1 MPPSDPQTETQ
12 PGDELVAYLDG
23 ELAPEECRQVEDR
36 LASDVDYRRRL
47 HELDQAWEA
56 LDALP
61 KPAVADNFA
70 RTTIEMVSVAA
81 QRDVSEQSAK
91 AASSRRRRR
100 WGWAAVAALAAVAG
114 FAVARSL
121 LPDSNAKLLADLPV
135 IQQFDVLSQIED
147 VEFLRLLPAAAMNEP
162 LAGASADIELDVDG
176 MRAAAS
182 PSLVARRKWVESLS
196 PDKMAS
202 LEAQMQRFEALDK
215 NPAEQN
221 RLRALER
228 QINQAADADLL
239 RHRLVAYGRW
249 LSRQLPGD
257 QEDLRMLP
265 TDERLDLVRA
275 IVRDE
280 QERAARRLSAED
292 AEKLRAEIM
301 EIYQERKGRFLGSLR
316 HRDPDN
322 RRRFEEA
329 EEPRRALMVLTWELR
344 SDERDEKTR
353 DRLVDALGS
362 EAREQWNRISRRDQR
377 RRQFLLWRWIW
388 ETMQPSWGPDELE
401 KFFAN
406 ELDNNQRAQLL
417 SLRADEMQSELKRL
431 YLASQ
436 FGLSDPNQ
444 LPGETGR
451 RSTSPNAPPP
461 DESRQSDE
469 ERSRDDVDRRGDGRR
484 RRDNGR

>member
-1 MPPSDPQTETQ
+1 MPPTDPQTDLR

-23 ELAPEECRQVEDR
+23 ELAPEECRKVEDR
-36 LASDVDYRRRL
+36 LAADADYRRQL
-47 HELDQAWEA
+47 HQLDQAWEA

-100 WGWAAVAALAAVAG
+100 WGWAGAAALAALAG
-114 FAVARSL
+114 FAAARSL

-147 VEFLRLLPAAAMNEP
+147 VEFLRLLPAAVMNEP
-162 LAGASADIELDVDG
+162 LAGASADIELEVHG
-176 MRAAAS
+176 MWAAAS

-196 PDKMAS
+196 PDKMAN
-202 LEAQMQRFEALDK
+202 LEAQMQRFQALKK

-228 QINQAADADLL
+228 QISQAADADLL

-257 QEDLRMLP
+257 QEELRMLP
-265 TDERLDLVRA
+265 TEERLKLVRD

-280 QERAARRLSAED
+280 RERAARRLSADD

-301 EIYQERKGRFLGSLR
+301 AIYQERKDRFLGN
-316 HRDPDN
+316 P
-322 RRRFEEA
+322 RRRDDETHRRFDDA
-329 EEPRRALMVLTWELR
+329 EEPRRALMVLMGELR
-344 SDERDEKTR
+344 NDDRGEKTR
-353 DRLVDALGS
+353 DRLIDALGP
-362 EAREQWNRISRRDQR
+362 EARAQWDRISRSDQR
-377 RRQFLLWRWIW
+377 RRQFLLWRWIM
-388 ETMQPSWGPDELE
+388 ETMQPKWGPDELE
-401 KFFAN
+401 KFFVN
-406 ELDNNQRAQLL
+406 DLDNNQRAQLL
-417 SLRADEMQSELKRL
+417 SLPSDEMQTQLERL

-436 FGLSDPNQ
+436 FGLSNSNRP
-444 LPGETGR
+444 PGEFGSR
-451 RSTSPNAPPP
+451 ETSPDAPPA
-461 DESRQSDE
+461 DESRRNDD
-469 ERSRDDVDRRGDGRR
+469 ERSRDDDDHRGDGRR
-484 RRDNGR
+484 RRDSDR

>member
-1 MPPSDPQTETQ
+1 MPPTDPQTDIR

-23 ELAPEECRQVEDR
+23 ELPPEECRKVEDR
-36 LASDVDYRRRL
+36 LAADADYRRQL
-47 HELDQAWEA
+47 HLLDQAWEA

-61 KPAVADNFA
+61 KPALDDNFA

-81 QRDVSEQSAK
+81 QHDVSKQSAQ

-100 WGWAAVAALAAVAG
+100 WGWAAAAVVAAALG
-114 FAVARSL
+114 FAAARAL
-121 LPDSNAKLLADLPV
+121 LPDSNAELLADLPV

-147 VEFLRLLPAAAMNEP
+147 VEFLRLLTAAAMNEQ
-162 LAGASADIELDVDG
+162 LVGSSAEIQHEVEG

-182 PSLVARRKWVESLS
+182 SSLVARRKWVESLS
-196 PDKMAS
+196 PDKMAT

-228 QINQAADADLL
+228 QISQAADADLL

-265 TDERLDLVRA
+265 TDERLKLVRD

-292 AEKLRAEIM
+292 AERLRAEIM
-301 EIYQERKGRFLGSLR
+301 EIYQERKDRFLGNSR
-316 HRDPDN
+316 RRDPET
-322 RRRFEEA
+322 RRQFDEA

-344 SDERDEKTR
+344 NDDRDEETR
-353 DRLVDALGS
+353 DRLVEALGP
-362 EAREQWNRISRRDQR
+362 EAREQWNRISRRDHR

-401 KFFAN
+401 KFFVN
-406 ELDNNQRAQLL
+406 KLDNNQRAQLL
-417 SLRADEMQSELKRL
+417 SLPADEMQSQLSRL

-444 LPGETGR
+444 LPGEPGR
-451 RSTSPNAPPP
+451 RGSSPNAPPP
-461 DESRQSDE
+461 DESRRSDE
-469 ERSRDDVDRRGDGRR
+469 ERSRDDDERRGDGRR
-484 RRDNGR
+484 RRDDDR